1 MHKPFRQTFAAYNQV
16 ADIACGYGFT
26 LFKVRDSEK
35 RLWGTG
41 VNQSGQLGHHRGHSG
56 KPLEVVVAP
65 AAVNLPLA
73 NGELIEVRSTVV
85 VLHGGRQE

>member
-16 ADIACGYGFT
+16 TDIACGYGFT
-26 LFKVRDSEK
+26 LFKVKDSDK

-41 VNQSGQLGHHRGHSG
+41 VNQSGQLGHQIGPNR

-65 AAVNLPLA
+65 AAVDLPLG
-73 NGELIEVRSTVV
+73 NGELIEVRSTIGS
-85 VLHGGRQE
+85 LSF